1 MKRLACL
8 LTTAL
13 ALGAGPLRAFY
24 HLDVALDY
32 HTTNG
37 WRFTLYDLNYGN
49 LPLEGNPVFV
59 PWYSLFRIPNH
70 PAYTNLL
77 GPPERFA
84 WILPETPAFGLPY
97 LGFSAEGIASGTFAN
112 NELSIRLTRVVGP
125 GHCAGYETDPFGS
138 FIAWWNTR
146 DGLDA
151 SDTRRLATGPGT
163 HRHLNWAFEL
173 AGRYALH
180 FQIEGRLRAAPQ
192 TTARSEAVVLFD
204 VEPPPAPWLQMTA
217 PVGGG
222 ATVLTLES
230 IPTLPCRIETT
241 TDLRT
246 WSPFTNFVPTA
257 ASTSLTVTGEKAAFF
272 RAALQVP

>member
-8 LTTAL
+8 LTAAL
-13 ALGAGPLRAFY
+13 ALSPGPLRAFY
-24 HLDVALDY
+24 HLDVAIDY
-32 HTTNG
+32 HATNG
-37 WRFTLYDLNYGN
+37 WRFTLHDLNYGN
-49 LPLEGNPVFV
+49 LPLEENPVFV

-77 GPPERFA
+77 GSPDRFA
-84 WILPETPAFGLPY
+84 WIIPETPAFGLPY

-112 NELSIRLTRVVGP
+112 NELSVRLTRVVGP
-125 GHCAGYETDPFGS
+125 GHCSGYETDPFGN

-146 DGLDA
+146 DGLDTN
-151 SDTRRLATGPGT
+151 DTRRLATGSGT
-163 HRHLNWAFEL
+163 HRHLNWAFEQ

-180 FQIEGRLRAAPQ
+180 FQVEGRLRASPQ

-204 VEPPPAPWLQMTA
+204 VEPPPAPRLQMSA
-217 PVGGG
+217 PVGGV
-222 ATVLTLES
+222 ATVLALAS

-246 WSPFTNFVPTA
+246 WIPFTNFVPSS
-257 ASTSLTVTGEKAAFF
+257 STSSFSVTRDGTAFF
-272 RAALQVP
+272 RAAIQVP